1 MMSKSE
7 KNESVMREFNQLPP
21 SAQSQIQLY
30 LETGNFRAA
39 SSNDHTKENDH

>member
-1 MMSKSE
+1 MSE
-7 KNESVMREFNQLPP
+7 LHHLPP

-39 SSNDHTKENDH
+39 KELYDYFLARNNDRAEENSGN

>member
-1 MMSKSE
+1 MSE
-7 KNESVMREFNQLPP
+7 LNQLPA

-39 SSNDHTKENDH
+39 KELYDYFLASSSDHTKEDDH